1 MRRVEVVWSIPT
13 NSEEKRS
20 SHWNTQESCWT
31 WQGGVSRTRGQSR
44 NEGVYHPKMR
54 WQGKSSPRGEWI
66 FGLLKLFQED
76 GFILRGA
83 GIEDNDVCMG
93 KWSWST
99 VWRRR
104 LEGRSFLRFLQ
115 YVLVKPTAINLNLA
129 QEAEFW
135 VWLYSLSPIHTL
147 TDCWKWG
154 CVFSKPRGLK
164 LTQKPYI
171 KNCEWFL
178 RRWYFCRLF
187 LNILKLLPLLMS
199 VECFF

>member
-1 MRRVEVVWSIPT
+1 MVWSIPT

-104 LEGRSFLRFLQ
+104 LEGRSLLRFLQ
-115 YVLVKPTAINLNLA
+115 YVLVKPKVTLPSTSILLKRPNSEFGFTASLQFTLL
-129 QEAEFW
+129 QTAENEGVFFQ
-135 VWLYSLSPIHTL
+135 SLE
-147 TDCWKWG
+147 
-154 CVFSKPRGLK
+154 V
-164 LTQKPYI
+164 
-171 KNCEWFL
+171 
-178 RRWYFCRLF
+178 
-187 LNILKLLPLLMS
+187 
-199 VECFF
+199 